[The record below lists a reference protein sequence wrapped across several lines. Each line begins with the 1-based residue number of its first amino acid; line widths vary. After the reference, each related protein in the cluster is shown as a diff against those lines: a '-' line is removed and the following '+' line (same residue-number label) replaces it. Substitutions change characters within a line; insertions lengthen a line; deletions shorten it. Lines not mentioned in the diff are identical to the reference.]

1 MFFRK
6 KTPLVQVGTRAPEF
20 RLTLLGGGQ
29 VALADLLATGP
40 ALLAFFKISC
50 PVCQMTLPFLDR
62 IHAGGGLRVYGIS
75 QNDGRETREF
85 AQDYGV
91 RFPLLLDSEDDRFPA
106 SNAYGIS
113 HVPTTFLVEPD
124 GMVGRVVEGWIK
136 QDILWL
142 GARAGTN
149 PISADENVPEWKAG

>member
-1 MFFRK
+1 MFFHKRS
-6 KTPLVQVGTRAPEF
+6 PLPQPGTRAPEF
-20 RLTLLGGGQ
+20 RLARLEGGE

-40 ALLAFFKISC
+40 AALAFFKVSC

-62 IHAGGGLRVYGIS
+62 IHAGSGLRVYGIS
-75 QNDGRETREF
+75 QNDAADTREF
-85 AQDYGV
+85 AQEYGLQ
-91 RFPLLLDSEDDRFPA
+91 FPMLLDSENDRFPA

-124 GMVGRVVEGWIK
+124 GTVGRVIEGWIK

-142 GARAGTN
+142 GARAGVN
-149 PISADENVPEWKAG
+149 PTSAEDHVPEWKAG

>member
-6 KTPLVQVGTRAPEF
+6 KSPLPQPGTRAPEF
-20 RLTLLGGGQ
+20 RLACLEGGEVTL
-29 VALADLLATGP
+29 VDLLAEGP
-40 ALLAFFKISC
+40 VALAFFKVSC

-75 QNDGRETREF
+75 QNDAADTRQF
-85 AQDYGV
+85 AQEYGL
-91 RFPLLLDSEDDRFPA
+91 RFPMLLDSEDDRFPA

-124 GMVGRVVEGWIK
+124 GMVGRVIEGWIK

-142 GARAGTN
+142 GARAGVN
-149 PISADENVPEWKAG
+149 PVGDEDHVPEWKAG

>member
-6 KTPLVQVGTRAPEF
+6 KSPLPQVGTWAPEF
-20 RLTLLGGGQ
+20 RLARLEGGE

-40 ALLAFFKISC
+40 AALAFFKVSC

-62 IHAGGGLRVYGIS
+62 IHGGSGLRVYGIS
-75 QNDGRETREF
+75 QNDAADTREF
-85 AQDYGV
+85 AREYGL
-91 RFPLLLDSEDDRFPA
+91 RFRMLLDSEDDRFPV

-124 GMVGRVVEGWIK
+124 GMVGRVIEGWIK

-142 GARAGTN
+142 GARGGVN
-149 PISADENVPEWKAG
+149 PVGDEDHVPEWKAG

>member
-6 KTPLVQVGTRAPEF
+6 KSPLPQVGARAPEF
-20 RLTLLGGGQ
+20 RLSRLGGGE
-29 VALADLLATGP
+29 VALADLLAAGP
-40 ALLAFFKISC
+40 ALLAFFKVSC

-62 IHAGGGLRVYGIS
+62 IHARSGLRVYGIS
-75 QNDGRETREF
+75 QNDEPDTREF
-85 AQDYGV
+85 TQDYRL
-91 RFPLLLDSEDDRFPA
+91 RFPMLLDSEADRFPA

-124 GMVGRVVEGWIK
+124 AMVGRVIEGWIK

-142 GARAGTN
+142 GARASVN
-149 PISADENVPEWKAG
+149 PIGAGDQVPEWKAG

>member
-6 KTPLVQVGTRAPEF
+6 KSPLPQPGTHAPEF
-20 RLTLLGGGQ
+20 RLARLEGGE
-29 VALADLLATGP
+29 VALADLLAEGP
-40 ALLAFFKISC
+40 AALAFFKVSC

-62 IHAGGGLRVYGIS
+62 IHAAGGLRVYGIS
-75 QNDGRETREF
+75 QNDAEDTREF
-85 AQDYGV
+85 AQHYGL
-91 RFPLLLDSEDDRFPA
+91 RFPMLLDSEDDRFPA

-124 GMVGRVVEGWIK
+124 GTVARVVEGWIK

-142 GARAGTN
+142 GARVGVN
-149 PISADENVPEWKAG
+149 PIAADDNVPEWKAG

>member
-6 KTPLVQVGTRAPEF
+6 KSPLPQVGTRAPEF
-20 RLTLLGGGQ
+20 RLAQPGGGE
-29 VALADLLATGP
+29 VTLADLLAAGP
-40 ALLAFFKISC
+40 ALLAFFKMSC

-62 IHAGGGLRVYGIS
+62 IRAGGGLRVYGIS
-75 QNDGRETREF
+75 QNDRTDTRQF
-85 AQDYGV
+85 AQEYGL

-124 GMVGRVVEGWIK
+124 GMVARALEGWVK
-136 QDILWL
+136 TDILWL
-142 GARAGTN
+142 GARAGMN
-149 PISADENVPEWKAG
+149 PIGAEENVPEWKAG